1 MSIGKKSIARA
12 ANAAAKAEQTLE
24 EVVTAVPDTETAPA
38 ELAADTLP
46 CVCENVDAA
55 AEEAVAEIPERFKN
69 VSVGDAMP
77 AFLL

>member
-12 ANAAAKAEQTLE
+12 ASAVAMAENTAE
-24 EVVTAVPDTETAPA
+24 ETVVVSEEGVAEAVETAEP
-38 ELAADTLP
+38 EIKE
-46 CVCENVDAA
+46 VNVID
-55 AEEAVAEIPERFKN
+55 ERFKN

>member
-12 ANAAAKAEQTLE
+12 ASAVAMAENTAEETVVASE
-24 EVVTAVPDTETAPA
+24 EVVAEAVETAEP
-38 ELAADTLP
+38 EIKE
-46 CVCENVDAA
+46 VNVID
-55 AEEAVAEIPERFKN
+55 ERFKN

>member
-12 ANAAAKAEQTLE
+12 ASAVAMAENTAE
-24 EVVTAVPDTETAPA
+24 ETVVTTAEVVAEAVETAEPNI
-38 ELAADTLP
+38 EK
-46 CVCENVDAA
+46 ENVID
-55 AEEAVAEIPERFKN
+55 ERFKN

>member
-12 ANAAAKAEQTLE
+12 ASAVAMAENTAEETVVVSE
-24 EVVTAVPDTETAPA
+24 EVVAEAVETAEP
-38 ELAADTLP
+38 EIKE
-46 CVCENVDAA
+46 VNVID
-55 AEEAVAEIPERFKN
+55 ERFKN